1 MLDVLATAQ
10 HLKRLSRKA
19 RDEERFDEAD
29 ALLTQAIEK
38 LESEFARL
46 QKRPSDEREK
56 KLPASQEVRK
66 VAAELADCLGSL
78 GGVRRRQGRITE
90 AVELYSR
97 GKDLEQDDR
106 YRIANSYNQVQW
118 LVLRIL
124 NDPALL
130 KSEKTESEIDLAIET
145 VSRQIATTRRED
157 PWAHSDLGLLKA
169 LAGDKR
175 GALLAWRDMDDLK
188 PVSSVYTSG
197 IPVLESLANKIT
209 NNDGLQAGVERFA
222 AAAQAH

>member
-1 MLDVLATAQ
+1 MLDVLGTAQ

-56 KLPASQEVRK
+56 KLPASQEVRR

-90 AVELYSR
+90 ALELYSR

-118 LVLRIL
+118 LVSENPQRSGSAQKRENGVGNRSRDRNSIQADCDHAQRRPLGAFGSRI
-124 NDPALL
+124 
-130 KSEKTESEIDLAIET
+130 TESAC
-145 VSRQIATTRRED
+145 
-157 PWAHSDLGLLKA
+157 G
-169 LAGDKR
+169 
-175 GALLAWRDMDDLK
+175 
-188 PVSSVYTSG
+188 
-197 IPVLESLANKIT
+197 
-209 NNDGLQAGVERFA
+209 
-222 AAAQAH
+222 